1 LINSTK
7 RGIIIQEIGR
17 GECVEDKKGVS
28 KRVEQLRSYLGFNQE
43 DFGAKLGMT
52 KSAISKIEKG
62 WAALTEKNA
71 MLICQRFGANKDWL
85 LTGRGEMLQDK
96 LEADAIIHMLDVAD
110 PLDAEIIRAYL
121 RLDEKYRAAFRE
133 LLKELV
139 GR

>member
-1 LINSTK
+1 M
-7 RGIIIQEIGR
+7 
-17 GECVEDKKGVS
+17 EDKKGVS

-133 LLKELV
+133 LLRELV